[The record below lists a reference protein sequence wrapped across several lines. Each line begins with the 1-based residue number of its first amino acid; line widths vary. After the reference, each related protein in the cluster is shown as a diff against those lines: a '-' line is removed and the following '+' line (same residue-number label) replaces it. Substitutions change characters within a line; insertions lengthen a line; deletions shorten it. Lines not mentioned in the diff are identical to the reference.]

1 MIAEVARRLA
11 GDAAGIETSPI
22 ALVQAGTGTGKTVA
36 YALTGALI
44 AAAKDKTLV
53 ISTATIALQEQLVL
67 RDLPDIQAKAGM
79 NFTFALAKGRRRYLC
94 LSKLD
99 ASLEGRGQSSKTS
112 DFFPDE
118 LLVNAPDQAQV
129 LSLLL
134 DSYGN
139 GAWDGDRDS
148 LAVVVDDQIWRGVS
162 TDRSQCTNRQCSFF
176 SQCAFFRARE
186 GLDQVDVIV
195 TNHDLLLA
203 DLASEESQILP
214 PPESSVYV
222 FDEAHHLVE
231 KARSQWAGFL
241 GRTTTRS
248 VLEAGATL
256 LDQLDQDL
264 AAAELTEVAQ
274 TLSGKPGFAVVIAEA
289 LTCFDQLMQHFA
301 GFEVDAMAQGDVGR
315 YRFAGGEIDP
325 SLQTE
330 CHHLGSLLGQLDR
343 AVQDWRRTLEQS
355 VSGASLKERLALE
368 GLIPVL
374 GGFSSRFV
382 AAQRLLLLFGQPQ
395 APEASPS
402 ARWLDFRPDDL
413 LVHCTPIQVDD
424 LLYEKLWTRCAG
436 AVLTSATLAVGQDFE
451 LVAADLGLPED
462 VVGLIVP
469 SPFDYA
475 QQGRLR
481 VPKMR
486 QNPSDPNAHT
496 EEIASLMPGLLTEF
510 QSALVLFTSWRQFFA
525 VIDALPAD
533 LRGDCLLQGESSKA
547 ELLNQHRDRV
557 DAGKRSYLM
566 GLASFAEGVDLPGD
580 YCQQVIIA
588 KIPFSVPDDP
598 VGATQQEWIE
608 AKGGNAFYELMLPHA
623 ALRLTQAAGR
633 LLRTEQDS
641 GVVTIL
647 DGRLTT
653 KAYGRKLIAALP
665 PFRWDPATTG

>member
-11 GDAAGIETSPI
+11 GDTAGIDTSPI

-44 AAAKDKTLV
+44 AAAKDKTLI

-79 NFTFALAKGRRRYLC
+79 NFTFSLAKGRRRYLC

-118 LLVNAPDQAQV
+118 LLVNAPNQAQV

-139 GAWDGDRDS
+139 GTWDGDRDS
-148 LAVVVDDQIWRGVS
+148 LAVVVEDQIWRGVS

-195 TNHDLLLA
+195 TNHDLCCWPTWPLKKA
-203 DLASEESQILP
+203 RFCRRPSP
-214 PPESSVYV
+214 VYMC

-256 LDQLDQDL
+256 LDQLEQDL

-355 VSGASLKERLALE
+355 VSGADPKRAIGARRVDSRARRLFKSVCCRAT
-368 GLIPVL
+368 
-374 GGFSSRFV
+374 
-382 AAQRLLLLFGQPQ
+382 AA
-395 APEASPS
+395 
-402 ARWLDFRPDDL
+402 
-413 LVHCTPIQVDD
+413 
-424 LLYEKLWTRCAG
+424 
-436 AVLTSATLAVGQDFE
+436 
-451 LVAADLGLPED
+451 
-462 VVGLIVP
+462 
-469 SPFDYA
+469 
-475 QQGRLR
+475 
-481 VPKMR
+481 
-486 QNPSDPNAHT
+486 
-496 EEIASLMPGLLTEF
+496 
-510 QSALVLFTSWRQFFA
+510 ALVRSA
-525 VIDALPAD
+525 S
-533 LRGDCLLQGESSKA
+533 G
-547 ELLNQHRDRV
+547 
-557 DAGKRSYLM
+557 AG
-566 GLASFAEGVDLPGD
+566 G
-580 YCQQVIIA
+580 I
-588 KIPFSVPDDP
+588 
-598 VGATQQEWIE
+598 
-608 AKGGNAFYELMLPHA
+608 
-623 ALRLTQAAGR
+623 ALRAMAG
-633 LLRTEQDS
+633 L
-641 GVVTIL
+641 
-647 DGRLTT
+647 
-653 KAYGRKLIAALP
+653 
-665 PFRWDPATTG
+665 